1 MVDGGRSGASR
12 EAIGS
17 MGGPEKPMG
26 ECTTVWYGHAAIRY
40 GYGTNVYGTYGTYGN
55 HAYASESDTT
65 RYAGGA
71 GGITVCANCCTR
83 SITDVTGV

>member
-1 MVDGGRSGASR
+1 MVDGGRSRASR

-26 ECTTVWYGHAAIRY
+26 ECTAVWYGHAAIRY
-40 GYGTNVYGTYGTYGN
+40 GYGTYGTYGTYGN

-71 GGITVCANCCTR
+71 GGITDCANCCTR
-83 SITDVTGV
+83 SITDVAGV